1 MKHKPAK
8 QEKSNQQKQAD
19 TGNITTTASSLVQPL
34 MSAAMASS
42 GPPPSSPATPQQP
55 HDDQRKVL
63 IVHAPSQVIENPP
76 SATNHIVQSAHHQQ
90 QPQQQQPITSR
101 RQVICS
107 PVMPPEKDTS
117 TLFPVPPTKVHQQTH
132 CARNTEDTILTPP
145 PTPVA
150 RKIEF
155 DDDNAQP
162 HSTRVN
168 IMAATPPPP
177 APREPSTEANPVLE
191 REIKLHQSV
200 LEFKTFQ
207 LHNQRRRLLS
217 EINFIDV
224 QLRDVY
230 DETQKYLNIQNRNKL
245 QMELETHFKRFKY

>member
-1 MKHKPAK
+1 MLKLSKLKFAYIFKAYSSRH
-8 QEKSNQQKQAD
+8 SLCQAD

-42 GPPPSSPATPQQP
+42 VPPPSSPATPQQP
-55 HDDQRKVL
+55 QDDQRKVL

-117 TLFPVPPTKVHQQTH
+117 TLFPFPPTKVNQQTH
-132 CARNTEDTILTPP
+132 CARNTENTILTPP

-168 IMAATPPPP
+168 IIAATPPPP
-177 APREPSTEANPVLE
+177 APCEPSTEV
-191 REIKLHQSV
+191 I
-200 LEFKTFQ
+200 
-207 LHNQRRRLLS
+207 S
-217 EINFIDV
+217 ES
-224 QLRDVY
+224 
-230 DETQKYLNIQNRNKL
+230 
-245 QMELETHFKRFKY
+245 